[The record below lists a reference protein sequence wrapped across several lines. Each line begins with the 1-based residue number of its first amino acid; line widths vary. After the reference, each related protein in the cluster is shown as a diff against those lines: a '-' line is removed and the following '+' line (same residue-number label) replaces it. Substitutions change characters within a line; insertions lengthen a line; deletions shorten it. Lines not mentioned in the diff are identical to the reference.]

1 MTEAKMNP
9 ALIELIILAGI
20 AVFLFLRL
28 RSVLGTREGFEKPR
42 MQPKNDAPK
51 RDFKVIDGGEDKDIT
66 DNVDKNSKSA
76 EALKLIKSEDE
87 NFTVNEFLSGAR
99 SAYEWILMSFEK
111 NEIDE
116 IRELLSEEVAEAFD
130 AVVDQRVS
138 QGLTIEA
145 EFIGIREMKLV
156 EAIYSSNTKT
166 AEISVSFV
174 GEMTSVVKNSS
185 GEIVEGD
192 SKQIKRQK
200 DTWTFSKDIKSSNP
214 NWLLVATGE

>member
-1 MTEAKMNP
+1 MNP

-28 RSVLGTREGFEKPR
+28 RNVLGTREGFEKPR

-156 EAIYSSNTKT
+156 EATYSSNTKT

>member
-1 MTEAKMNP
+1 MNP

-156 EAIYSSNTKT
+156 EATYSSNTKT

-185 GEIVEGD
+185 GAIVEGD
-192 SKQIKRQK
+192 PKQIKRQK

>member
-1 MTEAKMNP
+1 MNP

-66 DNVDKNSKSA
+66 DNVDKNAKSA

-156 EAIYSSNTKT
+156 EATYSSNTKT

>member
-1 MTEAKMNP
+1 MNP

-66 DNVDKNSKSA
+66 DHVDKKSKSA

-156 EAIYSSNTKT
+156 EATYSSNTKT

-192 SKQIKRQK
+192 PKQIKRQK

>member
-1 MTEAKMNP
+1 MNP

-76 EALKLIKSEDE
+76 EALKLIKSDDE

-156 EAIYSSNTKT
+156 EATYSSNTKT

>member
-1 MTEAKMNP
+1 
-9 ALIELIILAGI
+9 
-20 AVFLFLRL
+20 VFLFLRL

-156 EAIYSSNTKT
+156 EATYSSNTKT

>member
-1 MTEAKMNP
+1 MNP

-42 MQPKNDAPK
+42 MQPKNEEPT

-66 DNVDKNSKSA
+66 DNVEKNSESA
-76 EALKLIKSEDE
+76 KALKSIKEKDE
-87 NFTVNEFLSGAR
+87 TFAVNEFLSGAR

-130 AVVDQRVS
+130 SVVAQRIS

-145 EFIGIREMKLV
+145 EFIGVREMKLV
-156 EAIYSSNTKT
+156 NASYNSKT
-166 AEISVSFV
+166 NIAEIAVSFI

-185 GEIVEGD
+185 GKIVEGD

-200 DTWTFSKDIKSSNP
+200 DTWTFSKDITSSNP

>member
-1 MTEAKMNP
+1 MNP

-76 EALKLIKSEDE
+76 EALKLIKAEDE

-130 AVVDQRVS
+130 AVVNQRVS

-156 EAIYSSNTKT
+156 EATYSSNTKT

-192 SKQIKRQK
+192 PKQIKRQK

>member
-1 MTEAKMNP
+1 MNP

-42 MQPKNDAPK
+42 MQPKNEAPK

-156 EAIYSSNTKT
+156 EATYSSNTKT

-192 SKQIKRQK
+192 PKQIKRQK

>member
-1 MTEAKMNP
+1 MNP
-9 ALIELIILAGI
+9 AIIELIILAGI

-76 EALKLIKSEDE
+76 EALKLVKSEDE

-156 EAIYSSNTKT
+156 EATYSSKTKT

>member
-1 MTEAKMNP
+1 MNP
-9 ALIELIILAGI
+9 ALIVLIIRAGI

-156 EAIYSSNTKT
+156 EATYSSNTKT

>member
-1 MTEAKMNP
+1 MNP

-42 MQPKNDAPK
+42 MQNKNDAPK

-76 EALKLIKSEDE
+76 EALKLIKAEDE

-156 EAIYSSNTKT
+156 EATYSSNTKT

-174 GEMTSVVKNSS
+174 GEMKSVVKNSS

-192 SKQIKRQK
+192 PKQIKRQK

>member
-1 MTEAKMNP
+1 LTEAKMNP

-42 MQPKNDAPK
+42 MQPKNEAPK

-66 DNVDKNSKSA
+66 DYVDKNSKSA

-156 EAIYSSNTKT
+156 EATYSSNTKT

>member
-1 MTEAKMNP
+1 MNP

-156 EAIYSSNTKT
+156 EATYSSNTKT

-200 DTWTFSKDIKSSNP
+200 DTWTFSKDIKSSSP

>member
-1 MTEAKMNP
+1 MNP

-42 MQPKNDAPK
+42 MQPKNETPK

-156 EAIYSSNTKT
+156 EATYSSNTKT

>member
-1 MTEAKMNP
+1 MNP
-9 ALIELIILAGI
+9 AVIELIILAGI

-156 EAIYSSNTKT
+156 EATYSSKTKT

>member
-1 MTEAKMNP
+1 MNP

-42 MQPKNDAPK
+42 MQPKTDAPK
-51 RDFKVIDGGEDKDIT
+51 RDFQVIDGGEDKDIT
-66 DNVDKNSKSA
+66 DNVYKNSKAA

-156 EAIYSSNTKT
+156 EATYSSKTKT

>member
-1 MTEAKMNP
+1 MNP

-42 MQPKNDAPK
+42 MQTENDAPK

-76 EALKLIKSEDE
+76 EALKLIKAEDE

-116 IRELLSEEVAEAFD
+116 IREFLSEEVAEAFD
-130 AVVDQRVS
+130 AVVEQRVS
-138 QGLTIEA
+138 QGLTVEA
-145 EFIGIREMKLV
+145 EFIGIREMKLM
-156 EAIYSSNTKT
+156 EASYSSKTKT

-200 DTWTFSKDIKSSNP
+200 DIWTFSKDIKSSSP

>member
-1 MTEAKMNP
+1 MNP

-76 EALKLIKSEDE
+76 EALKLIKAEDE

-116 IRELLSEEVAEAFD
+116 IREFLSEEVAEAFD
-130 AVVDQRVS
+130 AVVEQRVS
-138 QGLTIEA
+138 QGLTVEA
-145 EFIGIREMKLV
+145 EFIGIREMKLM
-156 EAIYSSNTKT
+156 EASYSSKTKT

-200 DTWTFSKDIKSSNP
+200 DIWTFSKDIKSSSP

>member
-1 MTEAKMNP
+1 MNP

-156 EAIYSSNTKT
+156 EATYSSNTKT

-200 DTWTFSKDIKSSNP
+200 DIWTFSKDIKSSNP

>member
-1 MTEAKMNP
+1 MNP

-76 EALKLIKSEDE
+76 EALKLIKAEDE

-130 AVVDQRVS
+130 AVVDQRVA

-156 EAIYSSNTKT
+156 EATYSSNTKT

-192 SKQIKRQK
+192 PKQIKRQK

>member
-1 MTEAKMNP
+1 
-9 ALIELIILAGI
+9 
-20 AVFLFLRL
+20 
-28 RSVLGTREGFEKPR
+28 
-42 MQPKNDAPK
+42 MQTKNDAPK

-66 DNVDKNSKSA
+66 DNVDKNTKSA
-76 EALKLIKSEDE
+76 EALKLIKAEDE

-116 IRELLSEEVAEAFD
+116 IREFLSEEVAEAFD
-130 AVVDQRVS
+130 AVVEQRVS
-138 QGLTIEA
+138 QGLTVEA
-145 EFIGIREMKLV
+145 EFIGIREMKLM
-156 EAIYSSNTKT
+156 EASYSSKTKT

-200 DTWTFSKDIKSSNP
+200 DIWTFSKDIKSSSP

>member
-1 MTEAKMNP
+1 MNP

-28 RSVLGTREGFEKPR
+28 KNVLGTREGFEKPR
-42 MQPKNDAPK
+42 MQPKTDSPK
-51 RDFKVIDGGEDKDIT
+51 REFKVIDGGEDKDIT
-66 DNVDKNSKSA
+66 DNVEKNSKSA
-76 EALKLIKSEDE
+76 NALKIIKEKDE

-111 NEIDE
+111 NEMDDK
-116 IRELLSEEVAEAFD
+116 RDLLSEEVAEAFD
-130 AVVDQRVS
+130 SVVEQRVS

-145 EFIGIREMKLV
+145 EFIGVREMKLV
-156 EAIYSSNTKT
+156 DADYNLKTDT
-166 AEISVSFV
+166 AEIVVSFV
-174 GEMTSVVKNSS
+174 GEITSVVKNAS
-185 GEIVEGD
+185 GEIIEGD

-200 DTWTFSKDIKSSNP
+200 DTWTFSKNIKSSDP

>member
-1 MTEAKMNP
+1 MNP

-42 MQPKNDAPK
+42 MQNKNDAPK

-76 EALKLIKSEDE
+76 EALKLIKAEDE

-116 IRELLSEEVAEAFD
+116 IREFLSEEVAKAFD
-130 AVVDQRVS
+130 AVVEQRVS

-145 EFIGIREMKLV
+145 EFIGIREMKLM
-156 EAIYSSNTKT
+156 EASYSSKTKT

-192 SKQIKRQK
+192 PKQIKRQK

>member
-1 MTEAKMNP
+1 MNP

-156 EAIYSSNTKT
+156 EATYSSKNKT

>member
-1 MTEAKMNP
+1 MNP

-156 EAIYSSNTKT
+156 EATYSSNTKT
-166 AEISVSFV
+166 AESSVSCV
-174 GEMTSVVKNSS
+174 GEMTSGVKNSS

-200 DTWTFSKDIKSSNP
+200 DISIIYLKNASILMLIQFLNNS
-214 NWLLVATGE
+214 L

>member
-1 MTEAKMNP
+1 MNP

-87 NFTVNEFLSGAR
+87 NFTVNDFLSGAR

-156 EAIYSSNTKT
+156 EATYSSNTKT

>member
-1 MTEAKMNP
+1 MNP

-28 RSVLGTREGFEKPR
+28 KNVLGTREGFEKPR
-42 MQPKNDAPK
+42 MEPKTDSPK
-51 RDFKVIDGGEDKDIT
+51 REFKVIDGGEDKDIT
-66 DNVDKNSKSA
+66 DNVEKNSKSA
-76 EALKLIKSEDE
+76 NALKIIKEKDE

-111 NEIDE
+111 NEMDD
-116 IRELLSEEVAEAFD
+116 IRDLLSEEVAEAFD
-130 AVVDQRVS
+130 SVVEQRVS

-145 EFIGIREMKLV
+145 EFIGVREMKLV
-156 EAIYSSNTKT
+156 DADYNLKTDT
-166 AEISVSFV
+166 AEIVVSFV
-174 GEMTSVVKNSS
+174 GEITSVVKNAS
-185 GEIVEGD
+185 GEIIEGD

-200 DTWTFSKDIKSSNP
+200 DTWTFSKNIKSSDP

>member
-1 MTEAKMNP
+1 MNP

-51 RDFKVIDGGEDKDIT
+51 RDFKVVDGGEDKDIT

-156 EAIYSSNTKT
+156 EATYSSKTKT

-185 GEIVEGD
+185 GETVEGD

>member
-1 MTEAKMNP
+1 MC
-9 ALIELIILAGI
+9 I
-20 AVFLFLRL
+20 
-28 RSVLGTREGFEKPR
+28 
-42 MQPKNDAPK
+42 
-51 RDFKVIDGGEDKDIT
+51 RDR
-66 DNVDKNSKSA
+66 
-76 EALKLIKSEDE
+76 KLIKSEDE

-156 EAIYSSNTKT
+156 EATYSSNTKT

>member
-1 MTEAKMNP
+1 MNP

-42 MQPKNDAPK
+42 MQPKNEAPK

-156 EAIYSSNTKT
+156 EATYSSNTKT

-200 DTWTFSKDIKSSNP
+200 DTWTFSKDIRSSNP

>member
-1 MTEAKMNP
+1 MNP

-42 MQPKNDAPK
+42 MQPKNEAPK

-76 EALKLIKSEDE
+76 EALKLIKAEDE
-87 NFTVNEFLSGAR
+87 NFTVSEFLLGAR

-156 EAIYSSNTKT
+156 EATYSSKTKT

-185 GEIVEGD
+185 GEIVEGG

-200 DTWTFSKDIKSSNP
+200 DTWTFSKDIKSSDP

>member
-1 MTEAKMNP
+1 MNP

-42 MQPKNDAPK
+42 MQPKNDAPQ

-66 DNVDKNSKSA
+66 DNVEKNSKSA
-76 EALKLIKSEDE
+76 KALKTIKEKDE
-87 NFTVNEFLSGAR
+87 TFTVNEFLSGAR

-111 NEIDE
+111 NEIDD

-130 AVVDQRVS
+130 SVVEQRIS

-145 EFIGIREMKLV
+145 EFIGVREMKLV
-156 EAIYSSNTKT
+156 DASYNSKTNTG
-166 AEISVSFV
+166 EIAVSFI

-200 DTWTFSKDIKSSNP
+200 DTWTFSKDIQSSDP

>member
-1 MTEAKMNP
+1 MNP

-87 NFTVNEFLSGAR
+87 KFTVNEFLSGAR

-156 EAIYSSNTKT
+156 EATYSSNTKT